1 VVSPVCGSYFNVPKM
16 QRAIVATSASR
27 GQRAMAKVSGTSTR
41 CRSVSAN
48 SCSVFITHPPAS
60 LGDLAEHSLHHAL
73 ELDFNE
79 FGKDFFAQDEPQL
92 GIEFGRADIAG
103 FVGLVLGC
111 GAVQVPG
118 SELADFAPGSA
129 LPLAKNARVH
139 PPCSPLNK
147 SRVLNFW
154 LRTKSVDIKLS
165 FPLLAIQ
172 AAPGSFFW
180 AA

>member
-1 VVSPVCGSYFNVPKM
+1 MINHALKSTP
-16 QRAIVATSASR
+16 QRP
-27 GQRAMAKVSGTSTR
+27 GVSGVR
-41 CRSVSAN
+41 F
-48 SCSVFITHPPAS
+48 VFQRPQDAA
-60 LGDLAEHSLHHAL
+60 GD

-79 FGKDFFAQDEPQL
+79 FSKDFFAQDEPQL